1 MPPSLIRSTKNT
13 NKSQSILL
21 AHSAAGAAV
30 TVKVLSYYQG
40 NYNSPK
46 LFYCVATKSSAAL
59 LCGMCLTP
67 IRG

>member
-1 MPPSLIRSTKNT
+1 M
-13 NKSQSILL
+13 
-21 AHSAAGAAV
+21 